1 MRITIMMLM
10 MVVMMME
17 EGKRESEDLV
27 YSEDFNELLKADNSF
42 LPLVS
47 FLSKN
52 IIFILLD
59 DFLVFGNVKKISIKI
74 YADLKNVLQFCIPPR
89 LLALSHYPE
98 QQEMQPNLQI
108 LFETLISSYLIRSA
122 FLALT

>member
-1 MRITIMMLM
+1 MMLM

-52 IIFILLD
+52 III
-59 DFLVFGNVKKISIKI
+59 
-74 YADLKNVLQFCIPPR
+74 
-89 LLALSHYPE
+89 
-98 QQEMQPNLQI
+98 I
-108 LFETLISSYLIRSA
+108 LF
-122 FLALT
+122 

>member
-1 MRITIMMLM
+1 MMLM

-42 LPLVS
+42 LSLVS

-52 IIFILLD
+52 NTQLYFFFD
-59 DFLVFGNVKKISIKI
+59 DFLFFS
-74 YADLKNVLQFCIPPR
+74 
-89 LLALSHYPE
+89 
-98 QQEMQPNLQI
+98 
-108 LFETLISSYLIRSA
+108 
-122 FLALT
+122 FL